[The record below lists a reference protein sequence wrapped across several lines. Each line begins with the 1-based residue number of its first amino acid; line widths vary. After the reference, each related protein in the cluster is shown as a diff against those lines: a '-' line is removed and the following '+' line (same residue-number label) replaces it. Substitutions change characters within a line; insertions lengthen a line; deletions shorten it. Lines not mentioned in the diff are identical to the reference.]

1 MRRSCKKNGI
11 RKSMSGA
18 PDMRSVSSIAVPAA
32 VVIVAVMT
40 ITAVVAI
47 MQLVPMLFTPWA
59 AVILF
64 HVHMLDIRAFRGQ
77 HHRHAAAVDGHMHLR
92 RQIHAELPGAAI
104 DPEPGA
110 RFRRIVDLLR
120 VIVLVAILALL
131 WRSLGAGAGRRRPG
145 GRGGGRRGAGAET

>member
-32 VVIVAVMT
+32 VVIVAVMEV
-40 ITAVVAI
+40 TAVVAI

-77 HHRHAAAVDGHMHLR
+77 HHLHAAAVDGHMHLR

-110 RFRRIVDLLR
+110 RFRRIVVLLCGF
-120 VIVLVAILALL
+120 VLVVLFVLF
-131 WRSLGAGAGRRRPG
+131 WCSFGVFV
-145 GRGGGRRGAGAET
+145 

>member
-40 ITAVVAI
+40 ITAGGAS

-59 AVILF
+59 AVILI

-120 VIVLVAILALL
+120 GIVHVAMLALHR
-131 WRSLGAGAGRRRPG
+131 RSLGAIAVRRKRAPG
-145 GRGGGRRGAGAET
+145 S

>member
-11 RKSMSGA
+11 RKSLSGVF
-18 PDMRSVSSIAVPAA
+18 DMRSVSSIAVPAA

-64 HVHMLDIRAFRGQ
+64 HVQMLDIRAFRGQ
-77 HHRHAAAVDGHMHLR
+77 HHRHAAAVDGHMHMR
-92 RQIHAELPGAAI
+92 RQIHAALPGAAI

-110 RFRRIVDLLR
+110 RFRRLVDLLR
-120 VIVLVAILALL
+120 RIVHVAMLALHR
-131 WRSLGAGAGRRRPG
+131 RSLGAIAVRRRPVS
-145 GRGGGRRGAGAET
+145 RAGERLW